1 MRKETFENYK
11 NKIYL
16 VLISFT
22 LFIAIAFSY
31 MTSIFWSIVQGTN
44 YAFLTYLIAAPV
56 LLSVILLSVVLFIGK
71 NQILQE
77 ISGFL
82 TGSRN

>member
-1 MRKETFENYK
+1 MKKETFENYK

-16 VLISFT
+16 ALISFT

-31 MTSIFWSIVQGTN
+31 MTSIFWSTVQGTN
-44 YAFLTYLIAAPV
+44 YAFLTYLIAAPI
-56 LLSVILLSVVLFIGK
+56 LFSVILLGAVLFIGK
-71 NQILQE
+71 EQITQE
-77 ISGFL
+77 LSEFL

>member
-11 NKIYL
+11 NRIYL
-16 VLISFT
+16 ALISFT
-22 LFIAIAFSY
+22 LFIAVAFSY
-31 MTSIFWSIVQGTN
+31 MTSIFWSTVQGTN

-56 LLSVILLSVVLFIGK
+56 LFLVILLGAVLFIGK

-77 ISGFL
+77 ISEFL

>member
-1 MRKETFENYK
+1 MFEKVKDQLY
-11 NKIYL
+11 IA
-16 VLISFT
+16 LIAFT

-31 MTSIFWSIVQGTN
+31 MTSIFWTTVQGTN
-44 YAFLTYLIAAPV
+44 YAFLTYLVAAPV
-56 LLSVILLSVVLFIGK
+56 LFSVILLAAVLFIGK

-77 ISGFL
+77 LSEFL

>member
-1 MRKETFENYK
+1 MRKEIFENYK

-16 VLISFT
+16 ALVSFT
-22 LFIAIAFSY
+22 LFIAVAFSY
-31 MTSIFWSIVQGTN
+31 MTSIFWSTVQGTN
-44 YAFLTYLIAAPV
+44 YAYLTYLIAAPV
-56 LLSVILLSVVLFIGK
+56 LFSVILLAAVLFIGK

-77 ISGFL
+77 ISEFL

>member
-1 MRKETFENYK
+1 MKRETFENYK

-16 VLISFT
+16 ALVSFT
-22 LFIAIAFSY
+22 LFIAVAFSY
-31 MTSIFWSIVQGTN
+31 MTSIFWSTVQGTN

-56 LLSVILLSVVLFIGK
+56 LFSVILLGAVLFIGK
-71 NQILQE
+71 EQITQE
-77 ISGFL
+77 LSEFL

>member
-1 MRKETFENYK
+1 MEKETFENYK

-16 VLISFT
+16 ALISFT

-31 MTSIFWSIVQGTN
+31 MTSIFWSTVQGTN

-56 LLSVILLSVVLFIGK
+56 LFSVILLGAVLFIGK
-71 NQILQE
+71 KQVTQE
-77 ISGFL
+77 LAEFL

>member
-1 MRKETFENYK
+1 MRKEIFENYK

-16 VLISFT
+16 ALVSFT

-31 MTSIFWSIVQGTN
+31 MTSIFWSTVQGTN
-44 YAFLTYLIAAPV
+44 YAYLTYLIAAPV
-56 LLSVILLSVVLFIGK
+56 LFSVILLAAVLFIGK

-77 ISGFL
+77 ISEFL

>member
-11 NKIYL
+11 NRIYL
-16 VLISFT
+16 ALISFT
-22 LFIAIAFSY
+22 LFIAVAFSY
-31 MTSIFWSIVQGTN
+31 MTSIFWSTVQGTN

-56 LLSVILLSVVLFIGK
+56 LFSVILLGAVLFIGK

-77 ISGFL
+77 ISEFL

>member
-11 NKIYL
+11 NRIYL
-16 VLISFT
+16 ALISFT
-22 LFIAIAFSY
+22 LFIAVAFSY
-31 MTSIFWSIVQGTN
+31 MTSIFWSTVQGTN

-56 LLSVILLSVVLFIGK
+56 LFSVILLAAVLFIGK

-77 ISGFL
+77 ISEFL

>member
-16 VLISFT
+16 SLVSFT
-22 LFIAIAFSY
+22 VFIAIAFSY
-31 MTSIFWSIVQGTN
+31 MTSIFWTTVQGTN
-44 YAFLTYLIAAPV
+44 YALLTYLVAAPV
-56 LLSVILLSVVLFIGK
+56 LFSVILLAAVLFIGK

-77 ISGFL
+77 LSEFL

>member
-1 MRKETFENYK
+1 MKRETFENYK

-16 VLISFT
+16 ALVSFT
-22 LFIAIAFSY
+22 LFIAVTFSY

-56 LLSVILLSVVLFIGK
+56 LFSVILLGAVLFIGK
-71 NQILQE
+71 KQVTQE
-77 ISGFL
+77 LAEFL